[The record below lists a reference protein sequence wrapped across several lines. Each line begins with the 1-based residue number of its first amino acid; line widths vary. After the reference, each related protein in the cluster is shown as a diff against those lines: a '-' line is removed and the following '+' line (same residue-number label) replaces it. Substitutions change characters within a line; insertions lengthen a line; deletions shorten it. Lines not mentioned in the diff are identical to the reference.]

1 MSPRK
6 HSCVATSIMA
16 NEIDLAV
23 KSGRVRAASYEELY
37 GSPRRTAPEPAGTDE
52 RSHRLRNI
60 LAIGSAVAFAMVLV
74 GQRERIVKHAPA
86 MATAYATIGL
96 PVNVRGLTFRNVK
109 ATLINEGSQ
118 KILAVEGNVANI
130 RNVALNV
137 PDLRVAVDS
146 ADGREIYSWVAKSPK
161 PNLTAGEEIYF
172 RARLTAPPEQADK
185 IVVRFAEAGS
195 APARPAR

>member
-1 MSPRK
+1 MIRRESYATDVVRGSNCQRSNGGLNRALTINASNRRTRAMSPRK

-96 PVNVRGLTFRNVK
+96 PVNT
-109 ATLINEGSQ
+109 
-118 KILAVEGNVANI
+118 
-130 RNVALNV
+130 
-137 PDLRVAVDS
+137 
-146 ADGREIYSWVAKSPK
+146 
-161 PNLTAGEEIYF
+161 
-172 RARLTAPPEQADK
+172 
-185 IVVRFAEAGS
+185 
-195 APARPAR
+195 